1 MAIKIGANLPFDPE
15 FWPNLF
21 LPGLPVLNIVFTPGT
36 LPIVC
41 YVPPQPLLSF
51 QGLATLSTN
60 VFLQAQ
66 VDKVDVVSQSWSLP
80 KLFGAVLADVLVNCW
95 LLLRGI
101 GRPLNSCFP
110 GHKSKVF
117 SVCQFKCGHGEI
129 IFTID
134 SILLLS
140 SSVLNDKSLETRRC
154 LETELCDWKVSK
166 QKFTVASYSNESLS
180 FKWEWPI

>member
-1 MAIKIGANLPFDPE
+1 MQDWQKNYFPQKYIWVIRKEETNFESHWRIFYHSVWAPLLDTPAQVAFKWPKSIAIKIGAHLSFDPE

-21 LPGLPVLNIVFTPGT
+21 LPGLPVLYIVFTPGT

-66 VDKVDVVSQSWSLP
+66 VEKVDVVSQSWSLP

-95 LLLRGI
+95 RLLRGI
-101 GRPLNSCFP
+101 GRPLNNCFP
-110 GHKSKVF
+110 GHKSKGF
-117 SVCQFKCGHGEI
+117 SVCQSKCRV
-129 IFTID
+129 T
-134 SILLLS
+134 
-140 SSVLNDKSLETRRC
+140 TR
-154 LETELCDWKVSK
+154 
-166 QKFTVASYSNESLS
+166 
-180 FKWEWPI
+180 

>member
-1 MAIKIGANLPFDPE
+1 MAIKIGANLPSDPE

-66 VDKVDVVSQSWSLP
+66 VEKVDVVSQSWSLP
-80 KLFGAVLADVLVNCW
+80 KLFGAVLADMLAVGWSLFSSW
-95 LLLRGI
+95 RG
-101 GRPLNSCFP
+101 PLNCGFP
-110 GHKSKVF
+110 VMDIGQVRFQPACHFWGMVTNSNF
-117 SVCQFKCGHGEI
+117 FIFLQFYGEMPPW
-129 IFTID
+129 
-134 SILLLS
+134 
-140 SSVLNDKSLETRRC
+140 C
-154 LETELCDWKVSK
+154 
-166 QKFTVASYSNESLS
+166 
-180 FKWEWPI
+180 